1 MNCMKDTF
9 SSCVPLCCTPPDG
22 LEIVQH
28 CGPSAPVKWWNQD
41 SKWYGTGTSG
51 DMESRQW

>member
-1 MNCMKDTF
+1 MNRMKDTF